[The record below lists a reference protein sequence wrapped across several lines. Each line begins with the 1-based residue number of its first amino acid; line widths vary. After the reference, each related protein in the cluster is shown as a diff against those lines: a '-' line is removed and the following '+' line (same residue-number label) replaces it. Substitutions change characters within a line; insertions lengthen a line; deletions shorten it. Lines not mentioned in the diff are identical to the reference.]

1 MSSYEVGRRALPDA
15 RDRLFRLIWHIVWLC
30 LYRLSPTP
38 LHGWRCF
45 LLRLFRANIGNG
57 AHPYPSVRVWA
68 PWNLRMG
75 ERSCLASG
83 VDCYNVSM
91 IELGADSIV
100 SQRSFLCSA
109 SHDYQSPDFSLIS
122 GPIVIGRKAWVGAE
136 VFVGPGVSIGDGAVI
151 GARSVVI
158 QDVPSWVVAVG
169 HPTKVIR
176 PRFRN

>member
-1 MSSYEVGRRALPDA
+1 
-15 RDRLFRLIWHIVWLC
+15 
-30 LYRLSPTP
+30 
-38 LHGWRCF
+38 
-45 LLRLFRANIGNG
+45 
-57 AHPYPSVRVWA
+57 
-68 PWNLRMG
+68 MG